1 MAASAKD
8 KLETVTH
15 IIYDTM
21 IGMIFKDF
29 SETPTHN
36 IMYSD
41 CGVHFFKIMKDTGQ
55 IIYGKFDWTK
65 MQWIEKIL

>member
-8 KLETVTH
+8 KLEIVKQ
-15 IIYDTM
+15 IIYDTR

-29 SETPTHN
+29 SETATHN

-41 CGVHFFKIMKDTGQ
+41 CGVHFFKNMKDTANN
-55 IIYGKFDWTK
+55 IW
-65 MQWIEKIL
+65 KIRLD